1 MKGLLEICCGSFED
15 VKTAWQNGADRVELN
30 SALYLGG
37 LTPSTANLICAKE
50 QCSIPIITMVRPRG
64 GGFCYSQD
72 EYETMLLD
80 ARILLEH
87 GADGIAFGFLT
98 ENHAIHRSRTQEM
111 IDIIHSAGKEA
122 VFHRAFDCVAQ
133 QERAVEALII
143 HAKDGK
149 VEDVENALNAY
160 RDSLVND
167 TMQYPMNLGKIQASR
182 VERIGDYVCFV
193 QLGADTSSVE
203 EQGDEAV
210 ITYCQEQNELALE
223 AIRQTLE

>member
-1 MKGLLEICCGSFED
+1 MKKKLACMLLMGTLALSMAACGNGQDKNTGAATETGVESTEGTVESIGTSVENTEAENAGTPLQNAKKAVTDALGDDYWPDSEIPEEMLNETYGVS
-15 VKTAWQNGADRVELN
+15 ADLYD
-30 SALYLGG
+30 AYLGEC
-37 LTPSTANLICAKE
+37 P
-50 QCSIPIITMVRPRG
+50 
-64 GGFCYSQD
+64 
-72 EYETMLLD
+72 
-80 ARILLEH
+80 
-87 GADGIAFGFLT
+87 
-98 ENHAIHRSRTQEM
+98 M
-111 IDIIHSAGKEA
+111 ISVNVDTL
-122 VFHRAFDCVAQ
+122 
-133 QERAVEALII
+133 LII

-160 RDSLVND
+160 RDNLVND

>member
-1 MKGLLEICCGSFED
+1 MKKKLACMLLMGTLALSMAACGNGQDKNTGAATETGVESTEGTVESTGTSVENTEAENAGTPLQNAKKAVTDALGDDYWPDSEIPEEMLNETYGVS
-15 VKTAWQNGADRVELN
+15 ADLYD
-30 SALYLGG
+30 AYLGEC
-37 LTPSTANLICAKE
+37 P
-50 QCSIPIITMVRPRG
+50 
-64 GGFCYSQD
+64 
-72 EYETMLLD
+72 
-80 ARILLEH
+80 
-87 GADGIAFGFLT
+87 
-98 ENHAIHRSRTQEM
+98 M
-111 IDIIHSAGKEA
+111 ISVNVDTL
-122 VFHRAFDCVAQ
+122 
-133 QERAVEALII
+133 LII

>member
-1 MKGLLEICCGSFED
+1 MKKKLACMLLMGTLALSMAACGNGQDKNTGAATETGVESTEGTAESTGTSVESTEAGNTGTPLQNAKKAVTDALGDDYWPDSEIPEEMLNETYGVS
-15 VKTAWQNGADRVELN
+15 ADLYD
-30 SALYLGG
+30 AYLGEC
-37 LTPSTANLICAKE
+37 P
-50 QCSIPIITMVRPRG
+50 
-64 GGFCYSQD
+64 
-72 EYETMLLD
+72 
-80 ARILLEH
+80 
-87 GADGIAFGFLT
+87 
-98 ENHAIHRSRTQEM
+98 M
-111 IDIIHSAGKEA
+111 ISVNVDTL
-122 VFHRAFDCVAQ
+122 
-133 QERAVEALII
+133 LII

-149 VEDVENALNAY
+149 VEDVENALNTY

>member
-1 MKGLLEICCGSFED
+1 MKKKLACMLLMGTLALSMAACGNGQD
-15 VKTAWQNGADRVELN
+15 KNNGAATETGVESTEGTVESTGTSVESTEAENAGTPLQNAKKAVTDALGDDYWPDSEIPEEMLN
-30 SALYLGG
+30 ETYGVGADLYDAYLGEC
-37 LTPSTANLICAKE
+37 P
-50 QCSIPIITMVRPRG
+50 
-64 GGFCYSQD
+64 
-72 EYETMLLD
+72 
-80 ARILLEH
+80 
-87 GADGIAFGFLT
+87 
-98 ENHAIHRSRTQEM
+98 M
-111 IDIIHSAGKEA
+111 ISVNVDTL
-122 VFHRAFDCVAQ
+122 
-133 QERAVEALII
+133 LII

>member
-1 MKGLLEICCGSFED
+1 MKKKLACMLLMGTLALSMAACGNGHDKNTGAATETGVESTEGTVESTGTSVESTEAENAGTPLQNAKKAVTDALGDDYWPDSEIPEEMLNETYGVS
-15 VKTAWQNGADRVELN
+15 ADLYD
-30 SALYLGG
+30 AYLGEC
-37 LTPSTANLICAKE
+37 P
-50 QCSIPIITMVRPRG
+50 
-64 GGFCYSQD
+64 
-72 EYETMLLD
+72 
-80 ARILLEH
+80 
-87 GADGIAFGFLT
+87 
-98 ENHAIHRSRTQEM
+98 M
-111 IDIIHSAGKEA
+111 ISVNVDTL
-122 VFHRAFDCVAQ
+122 
-133 QERAVEALII
+133 LII

>member
-1 MKGLLEICCGSFED
+1 MKKKLACMLLMGTLALSMAACGNGQDKNTGAATETGVESIEGTVESTGTSVESTEAENAGTPLQNAKKAVTDALGDDYWPDSEIPEEMLNETYGVS
-15 VKTAWQNGADRVELN
+15 ADLYD
-30 SALYLGG
+30 AYLGEC
-37 LTPSTANLICAKE
+37 P
-50 QCSIPIITMVRPRG
+50 
-64 GGFCYSQD
+64 
-72 EYETMLLD
+72 
-80 ARILLEH
+80 
-87 GADGIAFGFLT
+87 
-98 ENHAIHRSRTQEM
+98 M
-111 IDIIHSAGKEA
+111 ISVNVDTL
-122 VFHRAFDCVAQ
+122 
-133 QERAVEALII
+133 LII

>member
-1 MKGLLEICCGSFED
+1 MKKKLACMLLMGTLALSMAACGNGQDKNTGAATETGVESTEGTAESTGTSVESTEAENAGTPLQNAKKAVADALGDDYWPDSEIPEEMLNETYGVS
-15 VKTAWQNGADRVELN
+15 ADLYD
-30 SALYLGG
+30 AYLGEC
-37 LTPSTANLICAKE
+37 P
-50 QCSIPIITMVRPRG
+50 
-64 GGFCYSQD
+64 
-72 EYETMLLD
+72 
-80 ARILLEH
+80 
-87 GADGIAFGFLT
+87 
-98 ENHAIHRSRTQEM
+98 M
-111 IDIIHSAGKEA
+111 ISVNVDTL
-122 VFHRAFDCVAQ
+122 
-133 QERAVEALII
+133 LII

>member
-1 MKGLLEICCGSFED
+1 MKKKLACMLLMGTLALSMAACGNGQDKNTGAATENSVESTEGAAESTGTSVESTEAGNTGTPLQNAKKAVTDALGDDYWPDSEIPEEMLNETYGVS
-15 VKTAWQNGADRVELN
+15 ADLYD
-30 SALYLGG
+30 AYLGEC
-37 LTPSTANLICAKE
+37 P
-50 QCSIPIITMVRPRG
+50 
-64 GGFCYSQD
+64 
-72 EYETMLLD
+72 
-80 ARILLEH
+80 
-87 GADGIAFGFLT
+87 
-98 ENHAIHRSRTQEM
+98 M
-111 IDIIHSAGKEA
+111 ISVNVDTL
-122 VFHRAFDCVAQ
+122 
-133 QERAVEALII
+133 LII

>member
-1 MKGLLEICCGSFED
+1 MKKKLACMLLMGTLALSMAACGNGQDKNTGAATETGVESTEGTAESTGTSVESTEAGNTGTPLQNAKKAVTDALGDDYWPDSEIPEEMLNETYGVS
-15 VKTAWQNGADRVELN
+15 ADLYD
-30 SALYLGG
+30 AYLGEC
-37 LTPSTANLICAKE
+37 P
-50 QCSIPIITMVRPRG
+50 
-64 GGFCYSQD
+64 
-72 EYETMLLD
+72 
-80 ARILLEH
+80 
-87 GADGIAFGFLT
+87 
-98 ENHAIHRSRTQEM
+98 M
-111 IDIIHSAGKEA
+111 ISVNVDTL
-122 VFHRAFDCVAQ
+122 
-133 QERAVEALII
+133 LII

>member
-1 MKGLLEICCGSFED
+1 MKKKLACMLLMGTLALSMAACGNGQDKNTGAATETGVESTEGTVESTGTSVESTEAGNTGIQQESGDVASALQSAKKAVTDALGDDYWPDSEIPEEMLNETYG
-15 VKTAWQNGADRVELN
+15 VGADLYD
-30 SALYLGG
+30 AYLGEC
-37 LTPSTANLICAKE
+37 P
-50 QCSIPIITMVRPRG
+50 
-64 GGFCYSQD
+64 
-72 EYETMLLD
+72 
-80 ARILLEH
+80 
-87 GADGIAFGFLT
+87 
-98 ENHAIHRSRTQEM
+98 M
-111 IDIIHSAGKEA
+111 ISVNVDTL
-122 VFHRAFDCVAQ
+122 
-133 QERAVEALII
+133 LII

>member
-1 MKGLLEICCGSFED
+1 MKKKLACMLLMGTLALSMAACGNGQDKNTGAATETGVESTEGTVESTGTSVESTEAENAGTPLQNAKKAVTDALGDDYWPDSEIPEEMLNETYGVS
-15 VKTAWQNGADRVELN
+15 ADLYD
-30 SALYLGG
+30 AYLGEC
-37 LTPSTANLICAKE
+37 P
-50 QCSIPIITMVRPRG
+50 
-64 GGFCYSQD
+64 
-72 EYETMLLD
+72 
-80 ARILLEH
+80 
-87 GADGIAFGFLT
+87 
-98 ENHAIHRSRTQEM
+98 M
-111 IDIIHSAGKEA
+111 ISVNVDTL
-122 VFHRAFDCVAQ
+122 
-133 QERAVEALII
+133 LII

-223 AIRQTLE
+223 AVRQTLE

>member
-1 MKGLLEICCGSFED
+1 MKKKLECMLLMGTLALSMAACGNGQDKNTGAATETGVESTEGIVESTGTSVESTEAGNAGTPLQSAKKAVTDALGDDYWPDSEIPEEMLNETYGVS
-15 VKTAWQNGADRVELN
+15 ADLYD
-30 SALYLGG
+30 AYLGEC
-37 LTPSTANLICAKE
+37 P
-50 QCSIPIITMVRPRG
+50 
-64 GGFCYSQD
+64 
-72 EYETMLLD
+72 
-80 ARILLEH
+80 
-87 GADGIAFGFLT
+87 
-98 ENHAIHRSRTQEM
+98 M
-111 IDIIHSAGKEA
+111 ISVNVDTL
-122 VFHRAFDCVAQ
+122 
-133 QERAVEALII
+133 LII

>member
-1 MKGLLEICCGSFED
+1 MKKKLACMLLMGTLALSVAACGNGQDKNTGAATETGVESTEGTVESTGTSVESTEAGNAGTPLQNAKKAVTDALGDDYWPDSEIPEEMLNETYGVS
-15 VKTAWQNGADRVELN
+15 ADLYD
-30 SALYLGG
+30 AYLGEC
-37 LTPSTANLICAKE
+37 P
-50 QCSIPIITMVRPRG
+50 
-64 GGFCYSQD
+64 
-72 EYETMLLD
+72 
-80 ARILLEH
+80 
-87 GADGIAFGFLT
+87 
-98 ENHAIHRSRTQEM
+98 M
-111 IDIIHSAGKEA
+111 ISVNVDTL
-122 VFHRAFDCVAQ
+122 
-133 QERAVEALII
+133 LII

>member
-1 MKGLLEICCGSFED
+1 MKKKLACMLLMGTLALSMAACGNGQDKNTGAATETGVESTEGAAESTGTSVESTEAGNTGTPLQNAKKAVTDALGDDYWPDSEIPEEMLNETYG
-15 VKTAWQNGADRVELN
+15 VGADLYD
-30 SALYLGG
+30 AYLGEC
-37 LTPSTANLICAKE
+37 P
-50 QCSIPIITMVRPRG
+50 
-64 GGFCYSQD
+64 
-72 EYETMLLD
+72 
-80 ARILLEH
+80 
-87 GADGIAFGFLT
+87 
-98 ENHAIHRSRTQEM
+98 M
-111 IDIIHSAGKEA
+111 ISVNVDTL
-122 VFHRAFDCVAQ
+122 
-133 QERAVEALII
+133 LII

-223 AIRQTLE
+223 AVRQTLE

>member
-1 MKGLLEICCGSFED
+1 MKKKLACMLLMGTLALSMAACENGQDKNTGAATETGVESTEGTVESTGTSVENTEAENAGTPLQNAKKAVADALGDDYWPDSEIPEEMLNETYGVS
-15 VKTAWQNGADRVELN
+15 ADLYD
-30 SALYLGG
+30 AYLGEC
-37 LTPSTANLICAKE
+37 P
-50 QCSIPIITMVRPRG
+50 
-64 GGFCYSQD
+64 
-72 EYETMLLD
+72 
-80 ARILLEH
+80 
-87 GADGIAFGFLT
+87 
-98 ENHAIHRSRTQEM
+98 M
-111 IDIIHSAGKEA
+111 ISVNVDTL
-122 VFHRAFDCVAQ
+122 
-133 QERAVEALII
+133 LII